1 MNLSQRVFVIIMGIL
16 IISNVIGSYVSYRV
30 SSSGVDHLF
39 LHFKKSLD
47 DMNKETE
54 KDIINLS
61 RQSATSLLKEI
72 KIAAGNSL
80 KPGEAEIFK
89 YLARQQQQIEE
100 LIEFSF
106 YGLNGKLELSSNPD
120 TDKRKVPEDVWIEGE
135 QTKKLVMRDN
145 ADSLSFYDPLF
156 ADRDMMRLIPN
167 WKVGKYYGMLYVEL
181 SKERIKKLISKQHQR
196 INDVIHL
203 GKNDS
208 NKFIK
213 KNRQL
218 TLIIAIIS
226 FIFIGTALWLLLSK
240 NIKKPIGQAVEI
252 AQSIS
257 HGDLTRKLDILQDD
271 EIGALAKALNEMVS
285 NLELVFK
292 EIFDGVKTL
301 DNTSIE
307 LSNISG
313 ELSSSSEMTSKRSST
328 VASAAEDMSGNINA
342 VATSIEDATS
352 NVSSVEGA
360 TGEMISRMNKMKQMI
375 SFQKFHLHLRNNRVA
390 PMKYL
395 ETSIRFQT
403 ICLLLKKR

>member
-1 MNLSQRVFVIIMGIL
+1 
-16 IISNVIGSYVSYRV
+16 
-30 SSSGVDHLF
+30 
-39 LHFKKSLD
+39 
-47 DMNKETE
+47 
-54 KDIINLS
+54 
-61 RQSATSLLKEI
+61 
-72 KIAAGNSL
+72 
-80 KPGEAEIFK
+80 
-89 YLARQQQQIEE
+89 
-100 LIEFSF
+100 
-106 YGLNGKLELSSNPD
+106 
-120 TDKRKVPEDVWIEGE
+120 
-135 QTKKLVMRDN
+135 
-145 ADSLSFYDPLF
+145 
-156 ADRDMMRLIPN
+156 MMRLIPN

>member
-1 MNLSQRVFVIIMGIL
+1 
-16 IISNVIGSYVSYRV
+16 
-30 SSSGVDHLF
+30 
-39 LHFKKSLD
+39 
-47 DMNKETE
+47 
-54 KDIINLS
+54 
-61 RQSATSLLKEI
+61 
-72 KIAAGNSL
+72 
-80 KPGEAEIFK
+80 
-89 YLARQQQQIEE
+89 
-100 LIEFSF
+100 
-106 YGLNGKLELSSNPD
+106 
-120 TDKRKVPEDVWIEGE
+120 
-135 QTKKLVMRDN
+135 
-145 ADSLSFYDPLF
+145 
-156 ADRDMMRLIPN
+156 
-167 WKVGKYYGMLYVEL
+167 
-181 SKERIKKLISKQHQR
+181 
-196 INDVIHL
+196 
-203 GKNDS
+203 
-208 NKFIK
+208 
-213 KNRQL
+213 
-218 TLIIAIIS
+218 
-226 FIFIGTALWLLLSK
+226 
-240 NIKKPIGQAVEI
+240 
-252 AQSIS
+252 
-257 HGDLTRKLDILQDD
+257 
-271 EIGALAKALNEMVS
+271 MVS